1 MPTNTA
7 IPMEIG
13 PSRRRG
19 PLSNA
24 EKDNRRQAN
33 LCLYCASPNHMVHNC
48 TNRPQARIAAN
59 QVVENND
66 SLLEFGN

>member
-7 IPMEIG
+7 IPMVIG

-19 PLSNA
+19 PLSNV
-24 EKDNRRQAN
+24 EKDHRRQEN
-33 LCLYCASPNHMVHNC
+33 LCLYCASPNHMVRNC
-48 TNRPQARIAAN
+48 PNRPQAWIAAN